1 MSGYIRIKQ
10 GTYAKKS
17 VQGVV
22 LPLVEQFKTGSK
34 GGYVTVNGAYFK
46 VDRNIRVI
54 VDSPVNYEF
63 ASEQEYLSQGAN
75 LLPMAAQ
82 AEVQAQTETDEEIM
96 ARIGSRF
103 EILTDMTK
111 AATCGEIR
119 ALIVTGPPGVGKS
132 FGVEKVLEEH
142 SLFDKIANKKL
153 KYEVVKGASTALG
166 LYQTLYK
173 FSDRGSV
180 VVFDD
185 CDTIL
190 FDDLALNLLKGALDS
205 GKKRKISWNADSRV
219 LREEGIPN
227 SFEFRGSV
235 IFITNLKFDQ
245 VRSKTLQEHLSAL
258 QSRCHFLD
266 LTMNTERDKFLRIKQ
281 IAQTG
286 ELFDGYDFEQV
297 TQDEILGFME
307 TNRNKLREMSLRMA
321 LKIADLKRMSPTNWQ
336 NLALATVCKN

>member
-1 MSGYIRIKQ
+1 MSGYIRVKQ
-10 GTYAKKS
+10 GFYAKKS
-17 VQGVV
+17 VKDVV

-54 VDSPVNYEF
+54 VDSPRNYEF
-63 ASEQEYLSQGAN
+63 ASEQDYLNQSKDLVPLTVQG
-75 LLPMAAQ
+75 Q
-82 AEVQAQTETDEEIM
+82 AEVQTESDEEIM
-96 ARIGSRF
+96 TRIASRF

-132 FGVEKVLEEH
+132 FGVEKVLEEY
-142 SLFDKIANKKL
+142 SLFDRVASKRP
-153 KYEVVKGASTALG
+153 KYDVIKGASTALG
-166 LYQTLYK
+166 LYQILYK
-173 FSDRGSV
+173 YSERGSV

-205 GKKRKISWNADSRV
+205 GKKRKISWNADSRA
-219 LREEGIPN
+219 LREDGIPN

-245 VRSKTLQEHLSAL
+245 VRSKTLQEHLLAL

-281 IAQTG
+281 IAGKG
-286 ELFDGYDFEQV
+286 ELFDSYDFTEADQ
-297 TQDEILGFME
+297 TEILEFMD

-321 LKIADLKRMSPTNWQ
+321 LKIADLKRMSATNWR
-336 NLALATVCKN
+336 NLALATVCKI